1 MIVTH
6 LFNQSISREMK
17 ENKSAER
24 LTDNNGR
31 RFSKINQPNKKRP
44 TTLRSGSLSPYFSV
58 LANWLFTARLEKGD
72 KEVRGKPTKKSPID
86 DIFD

>member
-24 LTDNNGR
+24 LPDNNGR

-58 LANWLFTARLEKGD
+58 WLIGCSLFALKRA
-72 KEVRGKPTKKSPID
+72 TKK
-86 DIFD
+86 